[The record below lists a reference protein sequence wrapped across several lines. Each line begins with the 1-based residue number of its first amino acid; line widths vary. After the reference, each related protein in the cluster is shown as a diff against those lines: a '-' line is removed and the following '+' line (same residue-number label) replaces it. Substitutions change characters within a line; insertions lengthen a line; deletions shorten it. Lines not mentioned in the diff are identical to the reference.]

1 MKIGFST
8 TGRVKRI
15 IKKTINPLYGKKG
28 AGIIANPNKAC
39 YNKLY
44 QKTTFSL
51 TDLFR
56 RFK

>member
-28 AGIIANPNKAC
+28 AGIIANPKKAR